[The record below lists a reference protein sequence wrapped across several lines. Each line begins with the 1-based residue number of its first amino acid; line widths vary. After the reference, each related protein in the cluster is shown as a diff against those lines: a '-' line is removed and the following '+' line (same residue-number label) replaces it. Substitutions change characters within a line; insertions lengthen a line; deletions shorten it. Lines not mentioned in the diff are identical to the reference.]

1 MNAQV
6 RNVLIS
12 AGMVLGG
19 VLVGTGIAGLLFILG
34 VTLVSTISHSIINP
48 TEWTPVIPL
57 IGLIATYLTAGGSVG
72 IIRSRHPF
80 SPPAVGMIIAAIVF
94 LLVIVGYYFSYAH

>member
-1 MNAQV
+1 MKPQV

-19 VLVGTGIAGLLFILG
+19 VLVGTGITGLLFILG

-57 IGLIATYLTAGGSVG
+57 IGLTATCVTAGGSIA
-72 IIRSRHPF
+72 IIRRRHPF
-80 SPPAVGMIIAAIVF
+80 SSLAVGMVVAAVVF
-94 LLVIVGYYFSYAH
+94 LLVIVGYYFGYAH